1 MLAIHGN
8 CDKIKEKGVRYLKK
22 EFVLALAVLLLLTC
36 LTGCSQVIESLTVV
50 EISGIDNFSPQISS
64 MSLTSCLLPSE
75 TFLQDYPYTNGS
87 FYYYEK
93 MAFVSDDRELVFME
107 LDYSSEVYE
116 QVKQYC
122 LDNMNLSEV
131 NVKELNGYIF
141 QENLNLPK
149 MHEHL
154 ENGVNTKFPY
164 FFTMFAYNDSLQTL
178 LFLGF
183 HCDDYREKKTDTEE
197 KADIAN
203 EDWGGFLQEFFGEYY
218 DFAQ

>member
-1 MLAIHGN
+1 
-8 CDKIKEKGVRYLKK
+8 
-22 EFVLALAVLLLLTC
+22 
-36 LTGCSQVIESLTVV
+36 
-50 EISGIDNFSPQISS
+50 
-64 MSLTSCLLPSE
+64 
-75 TFLQDYPYTNGS
+75 
-87 FYYYEK
+87 

-149 MHEHL
+149 MHEHI

-164 FFTMFAYNDSLQTL
+164 FFTMFAYNGNLKTIIFAAS
-178 LFLGF
+178 
-183 HCDDYREKKTDTEE
+183 HCMRTWWKNME
-197 KADIAN
+197 I
-203 EDWGGFLQEFFGEYY
+203 
-218 DFAQ
+218 